1 MLSLRN
7 VWAGYGGVPIL
18 QGIDLDLEEGEIV
31 AVLGRNGVGKTTLLR
46 TIMGLIP
53 VKSGTIEFL
62 GNDLTSIPVHR
73 RAKLGLGYVPQG
85 RDIFPRLTVHENL
98 LVSAYAN
105 RVNVKE
111 RIEDILEEFPGLRL
125 RLSRNGESLS
135 GGEQQL
141 LALAR
146 AMIAE
151 PKVLLLDEPSEGLQP
166 SIVDL
171 IAEKIVEIRERLRVS
186 VLLVEQNL
194 DFAAELAERAYIVDV
209 GRITR
214 ELAPS
219 ELLDDPILQHEYIG
233 G

>member
-1 MLSLRN
+1 VLSLRN

>member
-1 MLSLRN
+1 MLSLRE
-7 VWAGYGGVPIL
+7 VWAGYGGSSIL
-18 QGIDLDLEEGEIV
+18 QGVDLDLGEGEVI

-46 TIMGLIP
+46 AIMGLIP
-53 VKSGTIEFL
+53 VKTGTIELL
-62 GNDLTSIPVHR
+62 GKNLARTPVHR
-73 RAKLGLGYVPQG
+73 RARMGLGYVPQG
-85 RDIFPRLTVHENL
+85 RDIFPRLTAHENL
-98 LVSAYAN
+98 LVAAYAN
-105 RVNVKE
+105 GLDARERVNEV
-111 RIEDILEEFPGLRL
+111 LAQFPGLEL
-125 RLSRNGESLS
+125 RLDRNGGSLS

-146 AMIAE
+146 AMIGR

-166 SIVDL
+166 SILDML
-171 IAEKIVEIRERLRVS
+171 AERITEIKDRGVS

-209 GRITR
+209 GRVRR

-219 ELLDDPILQHEYIG
+219 ELLEDPLLQHEYIG

>member
-1 MLSLRN
+1 MLSLRE
-7 VWAGYGGVPIL
+7 VWAGYGGSSIL
-18 QGIDLDLEEGEIV
+18 QGVDLDLGEGEVI

-46 TIMGLIP
+46 AIMGLIP
-53 VKSGTIEFL
+53 VKTGTIELL
-62 GNDLTSIPVHR
+62 GKNLARVPVHR
-73 RAKLGLGYVPQG
+73 RAKMGLGYVPQG
-85 RDIFPRLTVHENL
+85 RDIFPRLTAHENL
-98 LVSAYAN
+98 LVAAYAN
-105 RVNVKE
+105 GLDARERVNEV
-111 RIEDILEEFPGLRL
+111 LAQFPGLEL
-125 RLSRNGESLS
+125 RLDRNGGSLS

-146 AMIAE
+146 AMIGR

-166 SIVDL
+166 SILDML
-171 IAEKIVEIRERLRVS
+171 AERITEIKDRGVS

-209 GRITR
+209 GRVRR

-219 ELLDDPILQHEYIG
+219 ELLEDPLLQHEYIG

>member
-1 MLSLRN
+1 VLRLRE
-7 VWAGYGGVPIL
+7 VWAGYGGSSIL
-18 QGIDLDLEEGEIV
+18 QGVDLDVGEGEVV

-46 TIMGLIP
+46 AIMGLIS
-53 VKSGTIEFL
+53 VKSGTIELL
-62 GNDLTSIPVHR
+62 GNDLARIPVHR

-85 RDIFPRLTVHENL
+85 RDIFPRLTARENL
-98 LVSAYAN
+98 LVTAYAN
-105 RVNVKE
+105 GFDARE
-111 RIEDILEEFPGLRL
+111 RIDEVLEQFPGLEL
-125 RLSRNGESLS
+125 RLDRSGGSLS

-146 AMIAE
+146 AMIGR

-166 SIVDL
+166 SILDVL
-171 IAEKIVEIRERLRVS
+171 SERITEIASRGVS

-209 GRITR
+209 GRVRR

-219 ELLDDPILQHEYIG
+219 ALLEDPLLQHEYIG

>member
-1 MLSLRN
+1 MLSLRE
-7 VWAGYGGVPIL
+7 VWAGYGGSSIL
-18 QGIDLDLEEGEIV
+18 QGVDLDLGEGEVV

-46 TIMGLIP
+46 AIMGLVS
-53 VKSGTIEFL
+53 VKSGTIELL
-62 GNDLTSIPVHR
+62 GKDLARVPVHR
-73 RAKLGLGYVPQG
+73 RARMGLGYVPQG
-85 RDIFPRLTVHENL
+85 RDIFPRLTAHENL

-105 RVNVKE
+105 GLDARERVDEV
-111 RIEDILEEFPGLRL
+111 LAQFPGLEL
-125 RLSRNGESLS
+125 RLDRNGGSLS

-146 AMIAE
+146 AMIGR

-166 SIVDL
+166 SILDML
-171 IAEKIVEIRERLRVS
+171 AERITEIAGRGVS

-209 GRITR
+209 GRVRR

-219 ELLDDPILQHEYIG
+219 ELLEDPLLQHEYIG

>member
-1 MLSLRN
+1 MLSLRD
-7 VWAGYGGVPIL
+7 VWAGYGGISIL
-18 QGIDLDLEEGEIV
+18 QGVDLDVGAGEVV
-31 AVLGRNGVGKTTLLR
+31 AALGRNGVGKTTLMR
-46 TIMGLIP
+46 TIMGLVP
-53 VKSGTIEFL
+53 LQSGTIDFT
-62 GNDLTSIPVHR
+62 GTDLTRVPAHR

-85 RDIFPRLTVHENL
+85 REIFPRLTVRENL

-105 RVNVKE
+105 GLNVKE
-111 RIEDILEEFPGLRL
+111 RLSEVLADFPGLETRL
-125 RLSRNGESLS
+125 DRNGGSLS

-146 AMIAE
+146 AMIAR

-171 IAEKIVEIRERLRVS
+171 IAEKIREISERGVS

-194 DFAAELAERAYIVDV
+194 EFATELAKRAYIIDV
-209 GRITR
+209 GQVRR

-219 ELLDDPILQHEYIG
+219 ELLEDPLLQHEYIG